1 MLELLLPMV
10 RGINIVDARTS
21 PCAIEDDAN
30 AVGLNLVETK
40 MRFLWGHSRIPL
52 RHLHI
57 LMTEHL
63 ADGLHRHTCLQR
75 NEAGERVSC
84 IVVEIGKSV
93 LFSTSTSKAFWM
105 ESNNCSMS
113 LLVSTASLLL
123 FSFGCFSAL
132 C

>member
-1 MLELLLPMV
+1 MV

-30 AVGLNLVETK
+30 AVGLNLVEAKDALSFGSLSHTAA
-40 MRFLWGHSRIPL
+40 
-52 RHLHI
+52 HLHI

-75 NEAGERVSC
+75 NEAGERVLSRM
-84 IVVEIGKSV
+84 VEIGKSV

-113 LLVSTASLLL
+113 LLVSTVSLLL